1 MGVVLFTF
9 AEIFAVETH
18 YKANAFQMFSTVRAV
33 STVNFRYVEGYSGRQ
48 FLFVYL
54 NCKFS
59 VALKAVQFC

>member
-33 STVNFRYVEGYSGRQ
+33 STVNFLLCRGIFRQ
-48 FLFVYL
+48 AVFCLFIETANFQL
-54 NCKFS
+54 R
-59 VALKAVQFC
+59 